1 MKVWPLVFNLTIPAV
16 ISQLITFLYNVVD
29 RMYVANIKDYGMD
42 ALAALGIVL
51 PITTIIQAFAN
62 LIGLGGSPKASMKL
76 GENNKEEAN
85 KIFNISF
92 LLLLIIGIIL
102 SIILFI
108 FAKDIVI
115 LFGCPTSAISFATS
129 YLKVYSLGT
138 IFIIISQGLNPF
150 ITAQGYSFIAMIS
163 ILIGAL
169 INIVLDPIFIFL
181 LDMKVVGASLATIIS
196 QFFSFVWIMSFFISK
211 KSIFRLKK
219 QDMKLNSKRILSI
232 LSLGLSPFIMTI
244 TECAI
249 QIVFNI
255 NLNIQTNKNKDYTAA
270 LTIMLSALQLISLPL
285 NGLGYGMQP
294 FVSYNY
300 GNSNAKRLKEGIK
313 DVTIIAF
320 IYALIVYIISLTNPI
335 IYAYMFNASE
345 SVTDIVVKY
354 TPFFFNGNNYVFC
367 SNDLTKYKCGFKSSK
382 ISIILSCFKKGN
394 YTYSSLLYFK

>member
-1 MKVWPLVFNLTIPAV
+1 MAKKEVTDKLLKMKVWPLVFNLTIPAV

-211 KSIFRLKK
+211 K
-219 QDMKLNSKRILSI
+219 
-232 LSLGLSPFIMTI
+232 
-244 TECAI
+244 
-249 QIVFNI
+249 VF
-255 NLNIQTNKNKDYTAA
+255 LD
-270 LTIMLSALQLISLPL
+270 
-285 NGLGYGMQP
+285 
-294 FVSYNY
+294 
-300 GNSNAKRLKEGIK
+300 
-313 DVTIIAF
+313 
-320 IYALIVYIISLTNPI
+320 
-335 IYAYMFNASE
+335 
-345 SVTDIVVKY
+345 
-354 TPFFFNGNNYVFC
+354 
-367 SNDLTKYKCGFKSSK
+367 
-382 ISIILSCFKKGN
+382 
-394 YTYSSLLYFK
+394 